1 MGYFSF
7 RVWSPTF
14 SRVGPFFGNLYPT
27 SLVEAGYKNWRMNIR
42 IVSAVA
48 LVLLLTGC
56 YYDKEAVLYPTATDC
71 SSLNVSFSRDIQP
84 LIQSRCAVSGCH
96 DASSGNKGGPFTTY
110 TQIQFKA
117 SNIKVQV
124 VSGNMPQGGTLTAA
138 QIKLISCWVDGGAV
152 NN

>member
-48 LVLLLTGC
+48 LVVLLTGC

>member
-1 MGYFSF
+1 MI
-7 RVWSPTF
+7 
-14 SRVGPFFGNLYPT
+14 
-27 SLVEAGYKNWRMNIR
+27 IR

-48 LVLLLTGC
+48 LVVLLAGC

-84 LIQSRCAVSGCH
+84 IIQSRCAVSGCH

-138 QIKLISCWVDGGAV
+138 QIKLISCWVDGGAA